1 VIALLLFLLEIPI
14 KAIEHDYI
22 MSEEELLPE
31 KEARMEEIRSIGLTE
46 EFAGCPADWIEK
58 MDNYLREKYAGVQM
72 YMRLIGFKQEDEDRM
87 VGILKAR

>member
-1 VIALLLFLLEIPI
+1 
-14 KAIEHDYI
+14 

-58 MDNYLREKYAGVQM
+58 MDGYLREKYAGVQM
-72 YMRLIGFKQEDEDRM
+72 YMRLIGFKQEDEDRI
-87 VGILKAR
+87 VGILKAGEIE